1 MSIFSYESRF
11 SQLFLRFS
19 YCCWLNLLWL
29 ICSWPIFTIGAST
42 TALYYTAF
50 KIVDDKDRHITR
62 LFFDSFKKNFVQS
75 TRIWLIMLVIGAVL
89 ATDGYIVY
97 HLRSATTGPLAV
109 MWTFNLALLICAAV
123 VFTIVLLYLFPMVAR
138 FVNTDKNMFKNAFL
152 IGFHYLFCTIMVIFI
167 HFVMFYI
174 VVFLFTPAILLGEGL
189 CAVLS
194 SYLLLP
200 VFRTCTYEGEE

>member
-1 MSIFSYESRF
+1 M
-11 SQLFLRFS
+11 
-19 YCCWLNLLWL
+19 
-29 ICSWPIFTIGAST
+29 
-42 TALYYTAF
+42 
-50 KIVDDKDRHITR
+50 DDKDRHITR